1 MQELTKFHNIIIEN
15 RNKIVISGV
24 RDIES
29 FNENEIILLTHS
41 GGLKLK
47 GRGFEIGKVST
58 DSGEAEMTGEVVS
71 VHYSNAERTPNNIIT
86 KIFR

>member
-15 RNKIVISGV
+15 RKRIVISGIKDV
-24 RDIES
+24 ES
-29 FNENEIILLTHS
+29 FNENEIIMLTHS

-47 GRGFEIGKVST
+47 GSGFEIGKVST
-58 DSGEAEMTGEVVS
+58 DSGEAEITGEVMS
-71 VHYSNAERTPNNIIT
+71 MHYSNAERTPNNIIT